1 MAGIVGVRAAE
12 VLRIAGTEAAAAA
25 GGPVGAGIAG
35 IAGAARIA
43 PAVTAAAVCNGEQVV
58 ERPCERAA
66 TAAVAGITRI
76 AHKRPLN
83 VRFRGNALISSYA
96 EERREGA

>member
-25 GGPVGAGIAG
+25 GRTVAEGVPRIAGIAG
-35 IAGAARIA
+35 IAS
-43 PAVTAAAVCNGEQVV
+43 AVTVAAVCNGEQVV
-58 ERPCERAA
+58 ERPCARAA